1 MKDLNEIRKDINRI
15 DTELLKL
22 FCDRMDCSKAVAEY
36 KKENGI
42 PIFNEQRENEILD
55 KVFEEGGEYGE
66 YAREL
71 YKEIMR
77 LSRELQHRAL
87 DV

>member
-15 DTELLKL
+15 DRELVKL
-22 FCDRMDCSKAVAEY
+22 FRERMDCSKAVAEY

-77 LSRELQHRAL
+77 LSRELQHRAS